1 MTVVYTASN
10 SGCYLTM
17 DAANWYILFMLI
29 VAMET
34 SFVFL
39 SDING
44 GF

>member
-1 MTVVYTASN
+1 MTLVYTASN
-10 SGCYLTM
+10 SGYLTM